1 MKTHEISRES
11 YVDKN
16 GNNITFIKTATVF
29 PLATRVLVIAVN
41 RIEGT
46 WNAYVDAVP
55 GIDHDTE
62 WEQVFHTGVKLPR
75 DVADV
80 IFPRYKDTPY
90 AAR

>member
-41 RIEGT
+41 RIEGS
-46 WNAYVDAVP
+46 WCAYLDAVP
-55 GIDHDTE
+55 GINHDTE
-62 WEQVFHTGVKLPR
+62 WDQVFRTGVKVEER
-75 DVADV
+75 IARV
-80 IFPRYKDTPY
+80 IFPQFEDTPY